1 LKSNNN
7 SSAARAVGLRRRESH
22 MNPWVA
28 VTCGLVC
35 AVAAQ
40 TVAAQVSR
48 AEPERVTT
56 GDTVVT
62 ATRFPQ
68 PRAESAVG
76 VTVVTGEELI
86 EAGVRSLPEALARMA
101 SFTVRDST
109 GSTDVQ
115 VDLRSFGSTGDQN
128 TLVMVDGVRIS
139 ENELTTAR
147 WSSIPLSAVDR
158 VEILRSSGAVLYG
171 GGATGGV
178 VNVITRTLEAGER
191 SAQLYGSYGSYNT
204 SDLRARAAVAG
215 ERLGFS
221 ANIGRYYSDNYR
233 DNNRV
238 IDGTGQLALHL
249 VGPGPRASLRVSGG
263 EQNLRLPGPRTETE
277 LVTDR
282 RGTSTPNDYAIRRDL
297 RATLGAAVDIGAG
310 ELRIDGGYRSHEVDA
325 LSAFGAFSSTLATQS
340 EVWSA
345 SPRLRLPFSIGA
357 LPNTLVAGVDW
368 EDWNYDSAR
377 SFGPVSVVA
386 SQTNRAVYM
395 QDSIDLPTGTL
406 ISIGG
411 RLQEVEYA
419 SQDVLSTAPY
429 ASGTQTRRPKAYELA
444 VRQRA
449 GATWS
454 LFGKI
459 GRSFRIATLDEVYSQ
474 FGGPVF
480 DSFVRFL
487 EPQTSLDRELGV
499 EYRAGASQGRASL
512 YLLDLENEIR
522 LDPVTFT
529 NVNLPPTRRYGLEI
543 EGATRPIPRLELAGN
558 YTYAIA
564 EFRSGTLGGVDVT
577 GNEVPLAPRNKLN
590 ARVSFDFTERTRGT
604 LLASW
609 VDQQLFDGDERND
622 FGQRMPAFT
631 VVDLLL
637 AHRRGGWLISAGV
650 KNLFNEKYFTYAVR
664 SQFVPGRYNAYPQ
677 PERAVWVSAQY
688 TF

>member
-1 LKSNNN
+1 
-7 SSAARAVGLRRRESH
+7 